1 MKKTNLV
8 KFLFGA
14 LFSTLFVFT
23 SCSKTDDRDQF
34 VGTYRITVTGS
45 YTTTIGNQTYTEP
58 LSSADDAIITI
69 TKSSTTDN
77 TVFVSGFYNAEAE
90 VSGNTISIDP
100 ETDTETN
107 TEGLTISMTISH
119 NRGTLSGS
127 TLSFTSNI
135 TGNIYYGGASY
146 PIYGDL
152 SNFAYKQ

>member
-14 LFSTLFVFT
+14 LFSTLLVFT

-45 YTTTIGNQTYTEP
+45 YSTTIGNQTYTNP
-58 LSSADDAIITI
+58 LSSADDATITI

-100 ETDTETN
+100 ETETETDN
-107 TEGLTISMTISH
+107 GMTISMTISH

-135 TGNIYYGGASY
+135 TGNIYYEGASY

-152 SNFAYKQ
+152 SNIAYKQ